1 MVESLILFELSHLVL
16 CIDVYIPISI
26 NILYRYLVQY
36 IFLVSLAE
44 LLASRQHSAHLMASY
59 SAGSLWKEIYIFET
73 EENIVEE
80 KSVHGQDK
88 QRDSNYSGEKMYT
101 DRTNKVTAIIVDKK
115 SVHGQDKQRE
125 NCNYKFCIL
134 DVLAYFIL
142 NRLWC
147 NSFTTYQ

>member
-44 LLASRQHSAHLMASY
+44 LLASCQHSAHLMASY
-59 SAGSLWKEIYIFET
+59 RAGSLWKEIYIFET
-73 EENIVEE
+73 EENI
-80 KSVHGQDK
+80 GQDK

-125 NCNYKFCIL
+125 NCNYKFYIL

-147 NSFTTYQ
+147 NSFTTYK